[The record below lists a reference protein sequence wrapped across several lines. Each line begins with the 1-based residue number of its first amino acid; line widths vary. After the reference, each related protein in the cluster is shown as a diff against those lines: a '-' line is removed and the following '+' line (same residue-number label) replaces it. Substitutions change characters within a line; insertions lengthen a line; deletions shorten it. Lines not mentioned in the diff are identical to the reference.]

1 MNYLA
6 IVVFILAGPVS
17 ACCMVPR
24 DYPGDVDQSAQR
36 VVVVHRAPDG
46 DTPGYQEMII
56 RVQPFF
62 QGSETNPTTMTW
74 VVTVPSKPLRYDQAS
89 VEALDAGPEFQK
101 KLFQLARDQ
110 WANKTGFEWPEWL
123 SWMSARDASVNDAKA
138 AGAIEEDAL
147 VTVGP
152 YNITPVR
159 AKGAEA
165 VQALNDYL
173 GQRGFP
179 KEDPAH
185 LQYFIDNEFTFL
197 CINVTPPQGQTALG
211 RELELPPLVIGF
223 ETPEPY
229 YPGKFSSRQGNFK
242 LDLTVITDSP
252 LNTQSVG
259 ELRKRMN
266 AKNYGY
272 VQLVNLFSVQA
283 LPETLTSALSERVTT
298 REKQRWYVN
307 RIESEGFNDAS
318 EGGIAAWE
326 TDVFFKVGT
335 IHDEIPGFWYYG
347 DQEISWYERLVR
359 EHAMAFFVTM
369 GMLFFLSL
377 YIKVRINRKRA
388 AAEKAA

>member
-1 MNYLA
+1 
-6 IVVFILAGPVS
+6 
-17 ACCMVPR
+17 
-24 DYPGDVDQSAQR
+24 
-36 VVVVHRAPDG
+36 
-46 DTPGYQEMII
+46 
-56 RVQPFF
+56 
-62 QGSETNPTTMTW
+62 MTW

-272 VQLVNLFSVQA
+272 V
-283 LPETLTSALSERVTT
+283 
-298 REKQRWYVN
+298 
-307 RIESEGFNDAS
+307 
-318 EGGIAAWE
+318 
-326 TDVFFKVGT
+326 
-335 IHDEIPGFWYYG
+335 
-347 DQEISWYERLVR
+347 
-359 EHAMAFFVTM
+359 
-369 GMLFFLSL
+369 
-377 YIKVRINRKRA
+377 
-388 AAEKAA
+388 

>member
-1 MNYLA
+1 
-6 IVVFILAGPVS
+6 
-17 ACCMVPR
+17 
-24 DYPGDVDQSAQR
+24 
-36 VVVVHRAPDG
+36 
-46 DTPGYQEMII
+46 
-56 RVQPFF
+56 
-62 QGSETNPTTMTW
+62 
-74 VVTVPSKPLRYDQAS
+74 
-89 VEALDAGPEFQK
+89 
-101 KLFQLARDQ
+101 
-110 WANKTGFEWPEWL
+110 
-123 SWMSARDASVNDAKA
+123 
-138 AGAIEEDAL
+138 
-147 VTVGP
+147 
-152 YNITPVR
+152 
-159 AKGAEA
+159 
-165 VQALNDYL
+165 
-173 GQRGFP
+173 
-179 KEDPAH
+179 
-185 LQYFIDNEFTFL
+185 
-197 CINVTPPQGQTALG
+197 
-211 RELELPPLVIGF
+211 
-223 ETPEPY
+223 
-229 YPGKFSSRQGNFK
+229 
-242 LDLTVITDSP
+242 
-252 LNTQSVG
+252 
-259 ELRKRMN
+259 MN